1 MKTKPNE
8 NQIAQYGLITYT
20 KKEKGITLIS
30 LIVMVI
36 LLIILAMVSIKGVL
50 GTGGILTSSTN
61 VANEYV
67 VEQYREQVNQLAQSI
82 IIKDSLLRKNN
93 NKRKYGR
100 RNGRRRLDKNGSAK

>member
-93 NKRKYGR
+93 NKRKHGR